1 MPVHSPLSA
10 RADPA
15 AGAERKNLIL
25 VTHPGRQDW
34 RDFEAIGQEIAR
46 LAPDIFGYIVS
57 GNDTAESIPREDWRR
72 RSLIVSFGSLANFKP
87 PRGRIFRPAWISKY
101 DEYLLFAAAEVRTP
115 FTSVFRLG
123 RAFDFSKHKPLV
135 VAKPTKMGS
144 MSHGDQVVLL
154 RRERVQEVVP
164 ARFPPELTSDA
175 APIIIQDFVDPGP
188 MARIFR
194 VLVLFGEALFCYR
207 VTAEAPRPNLD
218 AADAELES
226 GRVASNAPGR
236 MIEFVADAEVIEF
249 AKAASRAIW
258 WIPLLGLDL
267 IRESGTG
274 ALYVL
279 ESNPGGNTWVFSSQ
293 MGIETRGLAGGA
305 EGFKKQFGAWNI
317 AAKAL
322 IRATH
327 AFAE

>member
-1 MPVHSPLSA
+1 MVS
-10 RADPA
+10 RADSP
-15 AGAERKNLIL
+15 ETKNLIL
-25 VTHPGRQDW
+25 VTHPGKQDW
-34 RDFEAIGQEIAR
+34 RDFGAVAQEIAR
-46 LAPDIFGYIVS
+46 MASDIFVYIVS
-57 GNDTAESIPREDWRR
+57 PRDSADTIEDWGR
-72 RSLIVSFGSLANFKP
+72 RSLIVSFDALGDFKP
-87 PRGRIFRPAWISKY
+87 ARGRLFQSAWISKY
-101 DEYLLFAAAEVRTP
+101 DEYLLFSAAGVPTP

-123 RAFDFSKHKPLV
+123 RLFDSSGHRPLV

-144 MSHGDQVVLL
+144 MSHGDQVVLM

-188 MARIFR
+188 RAQIFR
-194 VLVLFGEALFCYR
+194 VLLLFGEALFCYR
-207 VTAEAPRPNLD
+207 VTAHVARPELD
-218 AADAELES
+218 APDSELES

-236 MIEFVADAEVIEF
+236 TIEFIADAEVIEF
-249 AKAASRAIW
+249 AKAASRAIR

-267 IRESGTG
+267 IRESRTG

-293 MGIETRGLAGGA
+293 VGLETRALAGGA
-305 EGFKKQFGAWNI
+305 EPFKNQFGAWNV

-322 IRATH
+322 IQATRS
-327 AFAE
+327 FAE